1 MFNAPWPNSSP
12 PRALSSLTVS
22 LSRPRPMAMSGAH
35 EDKDANDDNRWE
47 ASAYM
52 AKFNKIQYALFL
64 AHHVWTHSRVWEFHQ
79 WKKWSPSERCSFWW
93 FLKWFTSNS
102 STFWVISDQTK
113 IPENLAEFA
122 TSEAPTAGAH
132 GRVATCQKG
141 RPRRPP
147 GRGVGKFTSK
157 PSENSVRISL
167 DFPWLWEVGWAWF
180 ILMMDDEV
188 QKIWYHCLDYTCRPC
203 YI

>member
-1 MFNAPWPNSSP
+1 MRIRTLTMIIDEKLLHTWPN
-12 PRALSSLTVS
+12 LTKFNMHCF
-22 LSRPRPMAMSGAH
+22 LRIMFEH
-35 EDKDANDDNRWE
+35 TQECENFINEKNDLLQKDAHFGDFWND
-47 ASAYM
+47 SL
-52 AKFNKIQYALFL
+52 Q
-64 AHHVWTHSRVWEFHQ
+64 
-79 WKKWSPSERCSFWW
+79 
-93 FLKWFTSNS
+93 NS